1 MSRLRSLIIITHLTM
16 IRFQYLYFDYAK
28 RLTGSPHS
36 LAVLLSL
43 PLVLTLWSIFW
54 FVLSV
59 ASLAFKP
66 TIPLSPPIWARWLRY
81 GTVSLV
87 GCLVL
92 IVLTVGWFF
101 RNRRENSPANILP
114 PLQTLPPPYP
124 YHIPP
129 PIFFPAPAPRG
140 GNAFGSAPLAGAVFH
155 PPPAA
160 FQGAPIWESHHRAS
174 ATRRRRHSSRSSAI
188 AAATFRPRSI

>member
-1 MSRLRSLIIITHLTM
+1 M
-16 IRFQYLYFDYAK
+16 IHIQYLYFDYAK

-43 PLVLTLWSIFW
+43 PLVLALWSIFW

-66 TIPLSPPIWARWLRY
+66 GIPLSPPVWARWLRY

-101 RNRRENSPANILP
+101 RNRRDNPPMDVHPALQP
-114 PLQTLPPPYP
+114 PPPPYP
-124 YHIPP
+124 YHLPP
-129 PIFFPAPAPRG
+129 PMFFSGPPPLARG
-140 GNAFGSAPLAGAVFH
+140 GSAYGSAPGMSAFH

-160 FQGAPIWESHHRAS
+160 FQGPPVWGSHHRS
-174 ATRRRRHSSRSSAI
+174 NATRRRRHSSHSRSSAI
-188 AAATFRPRSI
+188 AAATFRPHSV